1 MARRSSAVFRA
12 KTMVGWCG
20 GGEMG
25 CLSAPRG
32 GDVGGRSHGRIHVV
46 PLSDAVRVR
55 LVDTVPAMLR
65 EKCLAV
71 LVLLSRV
78 RIPRAITVYV
88 ADAVAACSVL
98 FGSILVSRVESSSSC

>member
-1 MARRSSAVFRA
+1 
-12 KTMVGWCG
+12 
-20 GGEMG
+20 MG

-55 LVDTVPAMLR
+55 LVDTLPAMLR

-78 RIPRAITVYV
+78 RIPRAIYYGICCGRGCCLQCFIWL
-88 ADAVAACSVL
+88 D
-98 FGSILVSRVESSSSC
+98 SRFPC